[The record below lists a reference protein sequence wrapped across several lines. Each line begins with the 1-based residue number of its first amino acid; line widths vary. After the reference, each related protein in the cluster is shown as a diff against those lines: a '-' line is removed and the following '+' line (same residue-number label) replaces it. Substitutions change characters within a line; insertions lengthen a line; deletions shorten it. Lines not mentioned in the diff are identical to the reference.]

1 MASRTKARETALQ
14 ALYQLDA
21 GGSGGTEVLDG
32 HFDPLDNETRAFAET
47 LVNGVA
53 KELANID
60 GIIERT
66 STNWKIERMAR
77 VDRNILRLGI
87 FELLRLPD
95 VPAKVTLNEAI
106 ELGKKFGSEESG
118 SFVNGI
124 LDKVS
129 HATNLGAL
137 PKES

>member
-1 MASRTKARETALQ
+1 MASRTRARETALQ

-21 GGSGGTEVLDG
+21 GGGIGTEVLAG
-32 HFDPLDNETRAFAET
+32 HFDPLDAETRAFAET
-47 LVNGVA
+47 LVKGVA
-53 KELANID
+53 QELANID

-66 STNWKIERMAR
+66 SNNWKIERMAR

-87 FELLRLPD
+87 FELLRLAN

-106 ELGKKFGSEESG
+106 ELGKKFGSEDSG

-129 HATNLGAL
+129 HATDLGAL
-137 PKES
+137 PKDS